1 MSKLAELRRSLAR
14 LDPSLDAAS
23 ALELELG
30 GPRVLALAESWAD
43 ASVDAPP
50 WLRCRVGSGLG
61 GGAGLGAR
69 SAAPGL
75 AKVAALPPV
84 ASLLAEQPR
93 APGGT
98 LAGLLP
104 DGGLPRGAVVE
115 LASPRGLGRVTS
127 FALAAI
133 AAAQREA
140 RTRSGD
146 ARTVGAWCAF
156 VDPWSSLHAPGL
168 VQRGVDLSRLLVVRP
183 SLEALARV
191 AVRIVESQAFSVVV
205 IDTVGTPGQS
215 LGGQA
220 LEERVRLE
228 RWGTVVRRL
237 AMAIEHRSATVLL
250 LTDALAARPM
260 PLPVA
265 MRIELRRRFEPA
277 DVLSLRV
284 AKERHGRVGE
294 AVDIAV

>member
-1 MSKLAELRRSLAR
+1 VSNLAELRRSLAR

-43 ASVDAPP
+43 ASAGAPP
-50 WLRCRVGSGLG
+50 WLRRR
-61 GGAGLGAR
+61 GASALGAR

-75 AKVAALPPV
+75 AKVAVPP
-84 ASLLAEQPR
+84 LAATEPR
-93 APGGT
+93 APSGR
-98 LAGLLP
+98 LAELLP

-115 LASPRGLGRVTS
+115 LASPRGLGRATS
-127 FALAAI
+127 FALAAC

-183 SLEALARV
+183 SLEALARI
-191 AVRIVESQAFSVVV
+191 AVRVVESQAFSVVV

-215 LGGQA
+215 LGNRAFGSQE

-237 AMAIEHRSATVLL
+237 AMAIEHRSTTVLL

-265 MRIELRRRFEPA
+265 LRIEMRRRFAPA
-277 DVLSLRV
+277 DIVSLRV
-284 AKERHGRVGE
+284 AKERHGRTGE

>member
-14 LDPSLDAAS
+14 LDPSLDAVS
-23 ALELELG
+23 ALELE

-43 ASVDAPP
+43 ASAGAPP
-50 WLRCRVGSGLG
+50 WLRRRVGLAGGSGEG
-61 GGAGLGAR
+61 VA
-69 SAAPGL
+69 SVAPGL
-75 AKVAALPPV
+75 AKVVAAPRSAAL
-84 ASLLAEQPR
+84 R
-93 APGGT
+93 APSGT

-115 LASPRGLGRVTS
+115 LASPRGLGRATS
-127 FALAAI
+127 FALAAV

-140 RTRSGD
+140 RARSGD

-168 VQRGVDLSRLLVVRP
+168 VQRGVDLTRLLVVRP

-205 IDTVGTPGQS
+205 IDTVGTPGQ
-215 LGGQA
+215 GVGAQA

-237 AMAIEHRSATVLL
+237 AMAIEHRSTTVLL

-265 MRIELRRRFEPA
+265 TRIELRRRFEPT

-294 AVDIAV
+294 AIDIAV